1 LLHGGLEYNNSVHNW
16 ILVYEHRMWATKLM
30 CHPRM
35 ISGEGE
41 DREPGW
47 DTAEEERDF
56 QDTEDDLV
64 SNRR

>member
-1 LLHGGLEYNNSVHNW
+1 
-16 ILVYEHRMWATKLM
+16 MWATKLM
-30 CHPRM
+30 RHPRM

-56 QDTEDDLV
+56 QDTEEDLV
-64 SNRR
+64 SNSR